1 MWQNMK
7 SNLILT
13 GITKHQKSGAGF
25 TLIELLVVIAI
36 IGLLASVVLVS
47 LNSTRKKARD
57 TKRLA
62 DINQIQKALALY
74 YDANGQYP
82 PPVGDSSCGGWDT
95 PADGNFLSVLKTS
108 GYLTKDV
115 LDPSINTNCQNY
127 KYYRYGAGNDGCD
140 ATKGEYYVIG
150 VVDMETS
157 SGAHPDNPGFACSG
171 RNWTGEFEWVTGQY
185 EK

>member
-1 MWQNMK
+1 MQMNSIK
-7 SNLILT
+7 D
-13 GITKHQKSGAGF
+13 KGF

-82 PPVGDSSCGGWDT
+82 VHTSDANCGAWDT
-95 PADGNFLSVLKTS
+95 TADGTFLSVLKTA
-108 GYLTKDV
+108 GYLSKDV
-115 LDPSINTNCQNY
+115 LDPSINSSCQNY
-127 KYYRYGAGNDGCD
+127 KYYRYPAGDSGCD
-140 ATKGEYYVIG
+140 ANKGAFYVIG

-157 SGAHPDNPGFACSG
+157 SGAHPDNPGFSCSG